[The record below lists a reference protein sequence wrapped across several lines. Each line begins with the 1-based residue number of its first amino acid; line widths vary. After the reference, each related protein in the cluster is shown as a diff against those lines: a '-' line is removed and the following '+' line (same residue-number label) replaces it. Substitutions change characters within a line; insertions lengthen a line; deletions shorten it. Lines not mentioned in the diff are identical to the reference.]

1 MDTKKFACFVAER
14 RKELNMTQKE
24 LAAKIHVT
32 DKAVSRWERGLG
44 FPDINTIE
52 DLANALNVSI
62 VELMKSERPT
72 ENVSVNEVSVVSD
85 IMQIAKADSEERHKI
100 ISYTFA
106 ITTILLTILDILLS
120 IDWNAQDLSLS
131 ARVPFFAIIPGVIMI
146 LYAFICKI
154 RGKKTYGIGA
164 IGISLL
170 LIPIIV
176 IGVAFLVCALIT
188 G

>member
-24 LAAKIHVT
+24 LATKIHVT

-72 ENVSVNEVSVVSD
+72 ENVSVNEVSVVND
-85 IMQIAKADSEERHKI
+85 IMQIAKADSEERQKI

-120 IDWNAQDLSLS
+120 IDWNAQDLSFS